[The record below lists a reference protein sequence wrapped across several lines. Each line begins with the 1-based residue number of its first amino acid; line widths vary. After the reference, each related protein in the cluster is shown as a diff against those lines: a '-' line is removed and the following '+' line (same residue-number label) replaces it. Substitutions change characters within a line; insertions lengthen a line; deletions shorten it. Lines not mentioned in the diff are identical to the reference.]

1 MRTIFYAA
9 AFAACI
15 SLTGCSLLSKSQ
27 GTSAAD
33 IQKSQATRPTGTQTV
48 QIPAGDDAAARTQQ
62 AFRNAGGT
70 KDTAKNKKNKNKP
83 SKNNNQKVNNRN
95 TGKETPAGETAKDI
109 AGEWVITSV
118 GSTVISRDEDM
129 PYINFVPAENRF
141 YGSNGC
147 NVLNGDFKISGNSL
161 TFGNVLSTMK
171 YCAGVDFDAAI
182 NQVIRDGRTVRASIK
197 RIGNESYLYIN
208 DSTGKS
214 LLTLVRHN
222 MQFLNGYW
230 YVTRINGKEINDE
243 EANIFFDIA
252 ALKIH
257 GNTGCNFFN
266 GNILIDPA
274 GANSINFSGMGVT
287 RMACPKGDQERTML
301 VALEETTRAIAGPDD
316 TAILTDDNGRQL
328 LTLKRGQIP
337 ANAE

>member
-1 MRTIFYAA
+1 MRTILYAA
-9 AFAACI
+9 AVAACI
-15 SLTGCSLLSKSQ
+15 SLTGCSLLSKNS
-27 GTSAAD
+27 GTSATD
-33 IQKSQATRPTGTQTV
+33 LQNSQAARPTGTQTV
-48 QIPAGDDAAARTQQ
+48 QIPAGNEAAARTQQ
-62 AFRNAGGT
+62 AFRNAGGSQNS
-70 KDTAKNKKNKNKP
+70 AGKNKNKP

-95 TGKETPAGETAKDI
+95 TGKETALSATANDI

-182 NQVIRDGRTVRASIK
+182 NQVIREGRTVRASIK

-208 DSTGKS
+208 DSNGKS

-230 YVTRINGKEINDE
+230 YVIKINGKDVNDE

-301 VALEETTRAIAGPDD
+301 VALEETTKAIAGPDD
-316 TAILTDDNGRQL
+316 TAILTDDNGHQL

-337 ANAE
+337 ADAE